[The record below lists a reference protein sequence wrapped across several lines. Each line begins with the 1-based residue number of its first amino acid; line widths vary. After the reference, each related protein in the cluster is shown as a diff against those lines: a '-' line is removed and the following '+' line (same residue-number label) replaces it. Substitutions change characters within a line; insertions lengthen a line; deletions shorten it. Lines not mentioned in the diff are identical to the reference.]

1 MLKKMLFLLVPVS
14 ADDASCV
21 LTLNATAKTAELDP
35 FNYDDRWMESYKD
48 QIYALG
54 TKLITAKIAEM
65 VVGGILGEFV
75 SLFISIFFPPPGTKR
90 EEALLKIVMEWT
102 VKYVGEQE
110 AALVRDL
117 AQAHLDTAK
126 DILEKDYEPASAKL
140 LAAVEEAK
148 NFTFRTFRRP
158 PVFPEDAWFRAESS
172 LRQAW
177 GSANTARNT
186 ILDGGSQ
193 LPRNKSRAQ
202 GIPTYIAAV
211 TLAMSLRRQ
220 LHNITLLKDTWP
232 HPWQGTSKESDRMVK
247 EMKDQYKKYTEEMKT
262 KMIEAWKQWRF
273 SLVTFDFKFFL
284 HDDLL
289 DKNIDFVVPPGL
301 WAFGPTWWHL
311 SRLQYERYLFANE
324 LVPMVKPFLLLIRIV
339 PGQEKAYLTRGPLP
353 EVLTIGPWSRLF
365 SGIYTHNDWR
375 FPPATPPWP
384 ADAVR
389 STRRRTLVGSDR
401 VMARGIKGSKYNIGQ
416 LIFKSGYHNTVI
428 VRFPEVDN
436 TKIEDRR
443 LYRSALMPAHTCGID
458 ATYFY
463 WGMAQFVAINKFCE
477 ASPQNPMAVPT
488 VHVCSLLHT
497 LSSVALHE

>member
-1 MLKKMLFLLVPVS
+1 MLPWVLFLLVPVS
-14 ADDASCV
+14 ADDSSCV
-21 LTLNATAKTAELDP
+21 LTLTATAKTERTDP
-35 FNYDDRWMESYKD
+35 FNYDERWLESYKD
-48 QIYALG
+48 QAYALG

-148 NFTFRTFRRP
+148 NFTFRPFRRP

-247 EMKDQYKKYTEEMKT
+247 EMKDQYKKYAEE
-262 KMIEAWKQWRF
+262 R
-273 SLVTFDFKFFL
+273 
-284 HDDLL
+284 
-289 DKNIDFVVPPGL
+289 
-301 WAFGPTWWHL
+301 
-311 SRLQYERYLFANE
+311 SRPR
-324 LVPMVKPFLLLIRIV
+324 
-339 PGQEKAYLTRGPLP
+339 
-353 EVLTIGPWSRLF
+353 
-365 SGIYTHNDWR
+365 
-375 FPPATPPWP
+375 
-384 ADAVR
+384 
-389 STRRRTLVGSDR
+389 
-401 VMARGIKGSKYNIGQ
+401 
-416 LIFKSGYHNTVI
+416 
-428 VRFPEVDN
+428 
-436 TKIEDRR
+436 
-443 LYRSALMPAHTCGID
+443 
-458 ATYFY
+458 
-463 WGMAQFVAINKFCE
+463 
-477 ASPQNPMAVPT
+477 
-488 VHVCSLLHT
+488 
-497 LSSVALHE
+497 